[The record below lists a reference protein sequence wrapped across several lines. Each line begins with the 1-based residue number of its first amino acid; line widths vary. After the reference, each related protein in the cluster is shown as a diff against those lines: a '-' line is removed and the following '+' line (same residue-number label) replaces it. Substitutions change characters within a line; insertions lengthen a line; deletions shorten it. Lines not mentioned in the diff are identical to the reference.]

1 LVPCGFFVGAHP
13 GHFRRNEAKEELLT
27 SLGLDPNEIPFQ
39 LSSHLVSVPIK
50 EDDPLRYSFNAV
62 VVETSTKHAANLRE
76 RFHGLQDPQIA
87 IGDYPYT
94 GLYQFVPMVKSRRF
108 ISWHIFIREELLMI

>member
-62 VVETSTKHAANLRE
+62 VVETSTKHAAKLRE
-76 RFHGLQDPQIA
+76 RFHGLQDPQTA

-94 GLYQFVPMVKSRRF
+94 GPYQFVPMVKSRRF
-108 ISWHIFIREELLMI
+108 ISWHIFIRELLMI